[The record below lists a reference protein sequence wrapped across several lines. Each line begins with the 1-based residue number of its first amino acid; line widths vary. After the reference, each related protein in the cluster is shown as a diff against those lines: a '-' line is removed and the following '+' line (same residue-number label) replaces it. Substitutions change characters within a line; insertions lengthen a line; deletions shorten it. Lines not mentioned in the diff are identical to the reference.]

1 MVDEPKRG
9 ALVGVR
15 VLVVEDHADSR
26 DLLEQVLTF
35 EGAVVTTA
43 SSAREALDQVA
54 GVDVVV
60 TDIAMPGEGG
70 LWLSTQIE
78 QSAHHP
84 AMIAVTG
91 FDDDR
96 TAAGAGFARVL
107 RKPIDPWQLCA
118 EIRTVLD
125 GRPGG

>member
-15 VLVVEDHADSR
+15 VLVVEDHEDSR
-26 DLLEQVLTF
+26 EILQQVLTF
-35 EGAVVTTA
+35 EGALVTTA
-43 SSAREALDQVA
+43 ASAREALDKVDR
-54 GVDVVV
+54 VDVVV

-78 QSAHHP
+78 RGAHRP
-84 AMIAVTG
+84 PVIAVTG

-96 TAAGAGFARVL
+96 NVAGVGFARVL
-107 RKPIDPWQLCA
+107 RKPIDPWRLCE
-118 EIRTVLD
+118 EIHTVLQ